1 MRLPASHEPVAIT
14 GQTTKLS
21 WTRAYVR
28 RLAVTDAAAIVA
40 SVATA
45 QLVRFGTD
53 PARFHSQMSHYSYTL
68 VSMIFVGA
76 WFAALSVFRSW
87 EPRAVGNGVEEY
99 RRVVAC
105 FHCTVRR
112 NRYGGASF

>member
-1 MRLPASHEPVAIT
+1 MAIT
-14 GQTTKLS
+14 GQTTKPS

-28 RLAVTDAAAIVA
+28 RLAVTDSAAIVG

-53 PARFHSQMSHYSYTL
+53 PARLHSQMSHYSYTL
-68 VSMIFVGA
+68 VSMIFVVA

-87 EPRAVGNGVEEY
+87 ESRAVGNGVEEY
-99 RRVVAC
+99 RRVTRASTAL
-105 FHCTVRR
+105 F
-112 NRYGGASF
+112 GAIAIGRLPFEA